1 LLYFSVPTPFFRN
14 EAGGGRHANCVQGSE
29 KKIYNY
35 TFHTGEEQGA
45 GMGLEKDIEKYF
57 ELSGY
62 TKKSAGKAE
71 QAFGEMVKL
80 LNKGKVRSAEK
91 HADGSWHANTWIKKG
106 ILLGFRLGR
115 MKNYSIDKFKFYDK
129 HTLPLKPLKQDNAV
143 RVVPGGSSIR
153 NGCYIGRG
161 VICMP
166 PMYINIGA
174 YVDDNSLID
183 SHALVG
189 SCAQLGK
196 NIHLSAAAQIGGVL
210 EPINSVPVIIED
222 NVMIG
227 GNSGIY
233 EGTIVLRRAVIGAGC
248 IITGS
253 TPVYDA
259 VKGKIYR
266 KTKDEPLVIPEG
278 AVVVAGSRPLKSK
291 YGTDNNLSV
300 YTPVIIKYRDDKTDA
315 ATALEESLR

>member
-1 LLYFSVPTPFFRN
+1 MS
-14 EAGGGRHANCVQGSE
+14 
-29 KKIYNY
+29 
-35 TFHTGEEQGA
+35 
-45 GMGLEKDIEKYF
+45 LEKDIEKYF
-57 ELSGY
+57 SQSDLS
-62 TKKSAGKAE
+62 KKDSENAEKA
-71 QAFGEMVKL
+71 FKEMVKL
-80 LNKGKVRSAEK
+80 LNEGEVRSAGK
-91 HADGSWHANTWIKKG
+91 SGGFWHANLWVKKG

-115 MKNYSIDKFKFYDK
+115 LKNYSVEQFKFYDK
-129 HTLPLKPLKQDNAV
+129 HTLPLKPLKKNDFV

-153 NGCYIGRG
+153 NGCYVGKG

-196 NIHLSAAAQIGGVL
+196 KIHLSAAAQIGGVL
-210 EPINSVPVIIED
+210 EPINSVPVIVED
-222 NVMIG
+222 EVMIG
-227 GNSGIY
+227 GNCGLY
-233 EGTIVLRRAVIGAGC
+233 EGTIVSRRAVIGAGC

-259 VKGKIYR
+259 VKGKIYK
-266 KTKDEPLVIPEG
+266 KTADEPLVIPEG
-278 AVVVAGSRPLKSK
+278 AVVVAGSRPLKSQ
-291 YGTDNNLSV
+291 YGIENELSV
-300 YTPVIIKYRDDKTDA
+300 YTPVIIKYRDEKTDA